1 MAEMNNLVGQPAELH
16 MTVHVTR
23 AATGLTET
31 VELVG
36 RITVEEAQALEIPE
50 IKENDLGSNS

>member
-1 MAEMNNLVGQPAELH
+1 MAEMNSLIGQPAELH

-36 RITVEEAQALEIPE
+36 RITVEEAQALGIEE
-50 IKENDLGSNS
+50 VKEQKDGSNS

>member
-1 MAEMNNLVGQPAELH
+1 MNNLVGQPAELH

-36 RITVEEAQALEIPE
+36 RITVEEAQALGIEE
-50 IKENDLGSNS
+50 VKEQKDGSNS